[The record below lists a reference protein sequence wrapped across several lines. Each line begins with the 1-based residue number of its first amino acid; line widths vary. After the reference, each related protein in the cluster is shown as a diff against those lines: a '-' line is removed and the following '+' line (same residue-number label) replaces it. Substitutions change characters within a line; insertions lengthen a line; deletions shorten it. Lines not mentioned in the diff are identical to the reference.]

1 MGYDRDYGRGNR
13 SPYQSYDRDD
23 RERYRGR
30 DYGRGGRDDRGFL
43 ERAGDEL
50 RSWFGDEDAER
61 RRDQDER
68 MAERYEREYRPR
80 DYDRDDFRDRDRM
93 SRYGAVGAGGYGA
106 RVGRERYG
114 QGGYSP
120 MAGDYGRG
128 VREESGYGRSAY
140 SQQGYGQSGYGQ
152 RQQPERS
159 RYGEH
164 DYDRWRNQQIDS
176 LDRDYEEYRRENQS
190 RFDSEFSAWRN
201 RRETQRSCLAR
212 VNEHME
218 VVGSDGE
225 HLGTVDK
232 VRGDRIIL
240 TKSDASSEGHHHSI
254 PSLWIDEVDDKV
266 KLIKSSAE
274 ARDQWRDEDRRQAMF
289 HDDDDRSDGP
299 HMLNRSFSGTY

>member
-1 MGYDRDYGRGNR
+1 MGYERDYGRGNR
-13 SPYQSYDRDD
+13 SPYQSERDE
-23 RERYRGR
+23 RERYGRGDQGRTYGR
-30 DYGRGGRDDRGFL
+30 DQSGDEDRGFF

-61 RRDQDER
+61 RRDRDET
-68 MAERYEREYRPR
+68 MAERYEREYRQR
-80 DYDRDDFRDRDRM
+80 GGADRDNIGRSDRDRM
-93 SRYGAVGAGGYGA
+93 SRYGGVGAGGYGA
-106 RVGRERYG
+106 KVGQEGRG
-114 QGGYSP
+114 QGGYTP
-120 MAGDYGRG
+120 MAGDYGRRG
-128 VREESGYGRSAY
+128 GREQFGGYSQRPSQGRS
-140 SQQGYGQSGYGQ
+140 S
-152 RQQPERS
+152 
-159 RYGEH
+159 YGEH

-212 VNEHME
+212 VNEQME

-232 VRGDRIIL
+232 VRGDSIIL
-240 TKSDASSEGHHHSI
+240 TKGDDAAEGHHHSI
-254 PSLWIDEVDDKV
+254 PSLWIDSVDDQV
-266 KLIKSSAE
+266 KLTKSAE
-274 ARDQWRDEDRRQAMF
+274 DARNQWRDEDRRQALF